1 MRIVI
6 VDDHRSF
13 RESLQVALTQ
23 EADIEVVGDVGEARQ
38 AYGLIAS
45 QKPDI
50 VLMDLMLKDTDGV
63 SAVREIHRQ
72 HLAVKVVI
80 LTMQA
85 SEFFVRD
92 ALAAGAEGYV
102 LKEAGLSEIV
112 EALRTVGHGERYLS
126 PQLRGYATNG
136 GTRKSGTAGLDQLSA
151 REREIFSRILQGW
164 SNQQIASTLCISIKT
179 VETHRTHINRKLGV
193 HSPAELIRLAALQG
207 IVAS

>member
-23 EADIEVVGDVGEARQ
+23 EPDIEVVGDVGEARQ

-102 LKEAGLSEIV
+102 LK
-112 EALRTVGHGERYLS
+112 
-126 PQLRGYATNG
+126 
-136 GTRKSGTAGLDQLSA
+136 
-151 REREIFSRILQGW
+151 
-164 SNQQIASTLCISIKT
+164 
-179 VETHRTHINRKLGV
+179 
-193 HSPAELIRLAALQG
+193 
-207 IVAS
+207 

>member
-1 MRIVI
+1 MRIII
-6 VDDHRSF
+6 VDDHKSF
-13 RESLQVALTQ
+13 RESLKVALTQ
-23 EADIEVVGDVGEARQ
+23 EPDIEVVGDVGEARQ
-38 AYGLIAS
+38 AYGLVS
-45 QKPDI
+45 TLRPDI
-50 VLMDLMLKDTDGV
+50 ILMDLMLKDTDGI
-63 SAVREIHRQ
+63 SAVREMNRQ
-72 HLAVKVVI
+72 HLSGRVII

-92 ALAAGAEGYV
+92 ALAAGADGYV
-102 LKEAGLSEIV
+102 LKEQGLSEII
-112 EALRTVGHGERYLS
+112 EALRTVARGERYLS
-126 PQLRGYATNG
+126 PQLQGIATNG
-136 GTRKSGTAGLDQLSA
+136 RKAGAPAGLDQLSA